1 MEQTTVERAY
11 VNAWT
16 DMHNPTLDSVNPH
29 FKNRFASLRE
39 TLSVIRT
46 ACAGHGIAYRQLY
59 FNGELHSSVICDS
72 GDVMDLSQFPVA
84 VNADPQK
91 FGSALTYAK
100 RQQAQADWCIVGE
113 EDDDAEAAA
122 KGSQRPPEPTRAPQT
137 PTRDYQTLKAE
148 LTRLAALHG
157 TTMNDEWSWL
167 CQTYGNPK
175 GMGDEDYASLVAIIK
190 ELEA

>member
-1 MEQTTVERAY
+1 MEQTTIERAY

-39 TLSVIRT
+39 TLSVIRA

-59 FNGELHSSVICDS
+59 VDGALHSSIVSVD
-72 GDVMDLSQFPVA
+72 GTAMELSVFPVA
-84 VNADPQK
+84 ANADPQK

-137 PTRDYQTLKAE
+137 HARDYQTLKAE

-175 GMGDEDYASLVAIIK
+175 GMDDENYAALVAVIR